1 MIYDFDETSSSEEIP
16 FGIPTAIV
24 FGFVLLVLS
33 PVIIPLWLIGWII
46 LGAKTLL
53 FK

>member
-1 MIYDFDETSSSEEIP
+1 MIYDFDETQGSEEVSLGTP
-16 FGIPTAIV
+16 ASLV
-24 FGFVLLVLS
+24 LGFVLLVLS
-33 PVIIPLWLIGWII
+33 PVIIPIWLIGWII